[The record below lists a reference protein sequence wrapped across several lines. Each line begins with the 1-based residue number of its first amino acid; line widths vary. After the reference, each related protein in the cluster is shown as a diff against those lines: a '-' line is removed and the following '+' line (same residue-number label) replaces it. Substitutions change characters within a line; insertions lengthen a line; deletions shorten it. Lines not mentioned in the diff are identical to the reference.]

1 MQSLFQPNAQA
12 SAAGDLFGRVALVT
26 GAGRGIG
33 RAIARRLHQGGAT
46 VALCGRTRANLD
58 ELATELGERVAVG
71 VFDVADRASV
81 DAEVLRLAQALGGR
95 IDIVVNNA
103 GVNGPTPLAGDDDA
117 MWNSILAVNL
127 SGPMYVTRAALPFL
141 KPGASVIN
149 LSSVLGKMGVPGKS
163 AYCAAKHGIIGWTR
177 SVALEL
183 APRGIRVNA
192 VCPGWTTSDMADQS
206 VVEAAAF
213 DGVPVE
219 KWRAQAVAAVP
230 QKRFLDAA
238 EVAELVAFLAAPAAA
253 GITAEVYTISG
264 GSTAF

>member
-1 MQSLFQPNAQA
+1 MQSLFQPSRTQG
-12 SAAGDLFGRVALVT
+12 AGDLSGRVALVT

-46 VALCGRTRANLD
+46 VALCGRSRSGLD

-81 DAEVLRLAQALGGR
+81 DAEVPRLAQALGGR
-95 IDIVVNNA
+95 LDIIVNNA
-103 GVNGPTPLAGDDDA
+103 GVNGPTPLSADDDA
-117 MWNSILAVNL
+117 MWNAILAVNL
-127 SGPMYVTRAALPFL
+127 HGPMYVTRAALPFL
-141 KPGASVIN
+141 KQGASVIN
-149 LSSVLGKMGVPGKS
+149 LSSVLGKMGVPGKG
-163 AYCAAKHGIIGWTR
+163 AYCAAKHGVIGWTR

-183 APRGIRVNA
+183 APRGVRVNA

-206 VVEAAAF
+206 VAEAAAF

-219 KWRAQAVAAVP
+219 TWRERAVAAVP

-238 EVAELVAFLAAPAAA
+238 EVAELVAFLGSPAAA

-264 GSTAF
+264 GATAF